1 MTEGGRHR
9 TLAARAALTVAG
21 LAFAYGL
28 IRLGLHA
35 ALALGYPYDLDYGEG
50 VVWQQM
56 RLIMDGAG
64 YQALQPMPAFVFEYP
79 PLYHVVTA
87 ATAGMFGLDPL
98 FAGRLVSLV
107 MALASAVLIGLL
119 TYAAIG
125 RGQDRTV
132 RGVAAT
138 VAGLAFVTLPVVLS
152 WSTLMRVDMLAYAL
166 TLAGLLV
173 AGRSA
178 ERPMLAIAAGTLFTL
193 ALYTRQTSL
202 PAPAAAFLVLMV
214 VRPRAAWLMLGS
226 SLATGLAALGA
237 LSIASHGQFLVHILA
252 YNINRVIW
260 DHATRLMLVL
270 SVNIV
275 TLALGAIGVAVA
287 WRVVT
292 GGGWRQVPERLR
304 ADNSL
309 TMTAIVLL
317 ALLLKTLMLPA
328 ILKSGA
334 SDNYL
339 IDWFALIAVLI
350 GIACVPLVRAALRR
364 PAQPGLALTLLI
376 GIGLP
381 VQMMDPPLLPDYAK
395 AAQDRAALA
404 PVVAR
409 IRSSDKPVVS
419 DEMVLILRGGQR
431 VIWEPA
437 IIAELGSAGIYDEG
451 ALAERVKRGEFG
463 FFVTRG
469 ERGSLLF
476 DQRFNPIIADAMDRA
491 YPRREKAGDLTLHLP
506 AR

>member
-1 MTEGGRHR
+1 MSVEGRHR
-9 TLAARAALTVAG
+9 TFVARAALTVAG
-21 LAFAYGL
+21 LAFTYGL

-56 RLIMDGAG
+56 RLIMSGSG
-64 YQALQPMPAFVFEYP
+64 YEALRPMPAFVFEYP

-87 ATAGMFGLDPL
+87 ATAGAFSLDPL

-107 MALASAVLIGLL
+107 MSLISAALIGLL
-119 TYAAIG
+119 TDAAIG
-125 RGQDRTV
+125 RGQDRAV
-132 RGVAAT
+132 RLIAASI
-138 VAGLAFVTLPVVLS
+138 AGLLFVTLPVVLS
-152 WSTLMRVDMLAYAL
+152 WAALMRVDMLAYAL

-202 PAPAAAFLVLMV
+202 PAPAAAFLVLLA
-214 VRPRAAWLMLGS
+214 VRPRAAWLMLAA
-226 SLATGLAALGA
+226 SLVTGLAALAA

-260 DHATRLMLVL
+260 DHAMRLVLVL
-270 SVNIV
+270 SVNVV
-275 TLALGAIGVAVA
+275 TLALGAIGAAVA
-287 WRVVT
+287 WRLLA
-292 GGGWRQVPERLR
+292 GGGWRDLPARLR
-304 ADNSL
+304 GDNSL
-309 TMTAIVLL
+309 TVTAIVLL
-317 ALLLKTLMLPA
+317 ALALKTLMLPA

-350 GIACVPLVRAALRR
+350 GIVCVPLARAALRQ
-364 PAQPGLALTLLI
+364 PANPGLALTLLM

-381 VQMMDPPLLPDYAK
+381 VQMMDPPLRPDYAK

-404 PVVAR
+404 PVVAL
-409 IRSSDKPVVS
+409 IRASAKPVVS
-419 DEMVLILRGGQR
+419 DEMVLIQRGGQR
-431 VIWEPA
+431 VMWEPA
-437 IIAELGSAGIYDEG
+437 IIAELGSAGIYDER
-451 ALAERVKRGEFG
+451 ALAERVKRREFG

-476 DQRFNPIIADAMDRA
+476 DQRFNPIVADAMDAA
-491 YPRREKAGDLTLHLP
+491 YPRIEPAGDLTIHLP
-506 AR
+506 PR